1 MKRLILLLVLVSS
14 ACQSSQ
20 STPPSPSTS
29 DPSASATPAT
39 LDATAQ
45 SWIPWLQKATPSPTS
60 ASLLPLPTP
69 NFASTSA
76 PKPPRDLGNYNQ
88 YTIEALRARAYGSGK
103 IEVIEKMDEDETFTR
118 YLIRYPSDGLKIYGF
133 ASVPKG
139 QGPFPVIIAIHG
151 YVDPVNY
158 ETLDYTTTPLDLITQ
173 AGYIVIHP
181 NLRGYPPSDSGD
193 NLFRVGMAID
203 VLNLIALIKS
213 ASGPAELFGTAKPDD
228 IGLWAHSMGGSIA
241 LRVLTVSSDVKAA
254 VLFASM
260 SGNEIKNSV
269 LLSRISVDPIY
280 QTELNTPRDIFPYI
294 SPMYYYSN
302 ITAAIQIH
310 HGEVDQTVPVAWA
323 EETCSAMKQAGVQI
337 ECIYYPTEDHT
348 FRSRVAEQVNAAM
361 FGFYKTH
368 LSP

>member
-1 MKRLILLLVLVSS
+1 MKRLILLLVLVCS

-20 STPPSPSTS
+20 STPTLPSPS
-29 DPSASATPAT
+29 DPSTSAVPAT
-39 LDATAQ
+39 LDATDQ
-45 SWIPWLQKATPSPTS
+45 PWMRKATPSPTFS
-60 ASLLPLPTP
+60 SLLSLPTP
-69 NFASTSA
+69 DFSSTPV
-76 PKPPRDLGNYNQ
+76 PKPPRDLGNYKQ
-88 YTIEALRARAYGSGK
+88 YTIEALRARTYGGGN
-103 IEVIEKMDEDETFTR
+103 IEVIEKMDEDDTFTR

-139 QGPFPVIIAIHG
+139 EGPFPVIVAIHG
-151 YVDPVNY
+151 YVDPANY
-158 ETLDYTTTPLDLITQ
+158 QTLDYTTSALDLIAGT
-173 AGYIVIHP
+173 GYIVIHP

-213 ASGPAELFGTAKPDD
+213 ASGPAELFGTAKSDD

-254 VLFASM
+254 VLFASL

-269 LLSRISVDPIY
+269 LLSKDSSDPIY
-280 QTELNTPRDIFPYI
+280 QTELNTPRDLFPYI

-302 ITAAIQIH
+302 ITAAIQLH
-310 HGEVDQTVPVAWA
+310 HGAVDQTVPVAWA

-348 FRSRVAEQVNAAM
+348 FRSRVAEQVNTAM
-361 FGFYKTH
+361 FEFYKTH